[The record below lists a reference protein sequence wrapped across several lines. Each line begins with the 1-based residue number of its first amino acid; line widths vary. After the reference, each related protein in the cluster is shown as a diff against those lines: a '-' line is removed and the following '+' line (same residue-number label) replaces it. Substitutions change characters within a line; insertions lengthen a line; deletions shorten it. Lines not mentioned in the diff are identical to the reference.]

1 MSWVRHTLPGSAY
14 QRLSAIVIG
23 FLFAALIGEPA
34 AAQSMRGNAAAGR
47 LYAVNMCTGCHSVV
61 PATDG
66 VGLFAPDFTK
76 IARSPTTTRASLR
89 AYLRS
94 DHDLMPNFNM
104 KRDEIENIVAYIMS
118 LRRR

>member
-1 MSWVRHTLPGSAY
+1 M
-14 QRLSAIVIG
+14 RLVAILSGLVLAG
-23 FLFAALIGEPA
+23 VAVEPA
-34 AAQSMRGNAAAGR
+34 AAQSMRGNAEAGR

-61 PATDG
+61 PETDG
-66 VGLFAPDFTK
+66 VGLFAPDFTR

-94 DHDLMPNFNM
+94 DHDLMPNFNL
-104 KRDEIENIVAYIMS
+104 KPDEVENIVAYIAS

>member
-1 MSWVRHTLPGSAY
+1 VRLAAI
-14 QRLSAIVIG
+14 LSGIALG
-23 FLFAALIGEPA
+23 AFAVGPL
-34 AAQSMRGNAAAGR
+34 AAQSMRGDAEAGR

-61 PATDG
+61 PGTDG
-66 VGLFAPDFTK
+66 VGLFAPDFTR

-94 DHDLMPNFNM
+94 DHDLMPNFNL
-104 KRDEIENIVAYIMS
+104 KRDEIENIVAYIVG